1 MKTKITPILA
11 LLCAILS
18 STSLFGQTTYTV
30 LVSSRGESAVK
41 EYDLAGNFLGNFV
54 EPGSGGLSGTE
65 DMLFHP
71 DGSVLVT
78 GFANTA
84 IKRYDGAT
92 GDYLGNFTSGY
103 SLNTPSKMSIGPD
116 SLIYVTQW
124 GTTQNKVVRF
134 GLDGAFVDEFTSVGA
149 PNGLG
154 HVWDGDKNFY
164 IALYGNGGTGT
175 VHKFDSLGNNLGTF
189 ISSFLLQGP
198 TSIWW
203 DSNGDMLV
211 EDFTVGKVLRYNSQ
225 GQFQGEFITGMTNPE
240 GIAFLPNGDFLIGD
254 WGVDAVHRFDST
266 GLYLDYFT
274 SGNGLTDANS
284 VKLRV
289 TQSTAQ
295 GKGKPG
301 LSLCRFSYNKRGHF
315 LYRAGPLK
323 VYRPDFTGVVHRR
336 AGRGNPCPWKALRKA
351 RILFPGSR
359 ERTFPKEDTLFIYRQ
374 MECRE
379 GMQLWNFFV
388 NFSLNF
394 EIPLR

>member
-225 GQFQGEFITGMTNPE
+225 GQYQGEFITGMTNPE

-289 TQSTAQ
+289 VHSRPLQKKWKTRSF
-295 GKGKPG
+295 PFP
-301 LSLCRFSYNKRGHF
+301 CR
-315 LYRAGPLK
+315 LP
-323 VYRPDFTGVVHRR
+323 
-336 AGRGNPCPWKALRKA
+336 
-351 RILFPGSR
+351 
-359 ERTFPKEDTLFIYRQ
+359 
-374 MECRE
+374 
-379 GMQLWNFFV
+379 
-388 NFSLNF
+388 
-394 EIPLR
+394 

>member
-11 LLCAILS
+11 LLCAVLS
-18 STSLFGQTTYTV
+18 FISLSGQTTYTV

-84 IKRYDGAT
+84 IKRYDGAS

-124 GTTQNKVVRF
+124 GATQNKVVRF
-134 GLDGAFVDEFTSVGA
+134 DLNGAFVDEFTSVGA

-154 HVWDGDKNFY
+154 HVWDVDKNFY
-164 IALYGNGGTGT
+164 VALYGNGGNGT
-175 VHKFDSLGNNLGTF
+175 VHKFDSLGNDQGIF
-189 ISSFLLQGP
+189 ITSFLLQGP

-203 DSNGDMLV
+203 DSAGDMLV

-225 GQFQGEFITGMTNPE
+225 GQYQGEFIAGMTNPE
-240 GIAFLPNGDFLIGD
+240 GIAFLPNGNLLIGD
-254 WGVDAVHRFDST
+254 WGEDAVHQFDST
-266 GLYLDYFT
+266 GIDLGYFA
-274 SGNGLTDANS
+274 SGDGLTDPNS

-289 TQSTAQ
+289 VQSTSTKETEPSISSFSVSPTLGSDIFHIELTLSSPSELILQVLTMDGRVLETIAREKRSAGSHAFSWQPQ
-295 GKGKPG
+295 GKIP
-301 LSLCRFSYNKRGHF
+301 
-315 LYRAGPLK
+315 AG
-323 VYRPDFTGVVHRR
+323 
-336 AGRGNPCPWKALRKA
+336 
-351 RILFPGSR
+351 
-359 ERTFPKEDTLFIYRQ
+359 IYLIQ
-374 MECRE
+374 MQVD
-379 GMQLWNFFV
+379 GMQRAIRIAV
-388 NFSLNF
+388 N
-394 EIPLR
+394 